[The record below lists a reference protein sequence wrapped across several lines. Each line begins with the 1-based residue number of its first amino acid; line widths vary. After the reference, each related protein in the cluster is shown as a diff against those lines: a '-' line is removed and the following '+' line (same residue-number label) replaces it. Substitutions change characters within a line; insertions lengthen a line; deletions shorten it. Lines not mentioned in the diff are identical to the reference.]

1 MKSLKFSFAF
11 LLIIFLAN
19 LGKAQDAMIL
29 KYKKDTLLIKVF
41 EIGTAEI
48 KYKYWPVDQEMPLM
62 VEEKGNIKW
71 LRLEN
76 GTVMRFADDD
86 FSDPNFYVNQ
96 KKMTIELEPFS
107 IIAGT
112 LSLGFEKSIQPGRSW
127 EAGLGI
133 IGLGGNAMAESGL
146 FLRGGY
152 KFINT
157 PDYKIKGMRYM
168 HILKGGYVK
177 PELVISTFTTSESS
191 TNYLSQTGT
200 YPNYTTTYE
209 KITTDNRYTG
219 VGAILNFGKQWVFSD
234 IFLVDVFLGLGL
246 GYGTTKEISR
256 TSSTFTTT
264 GYYYD
269 DYYSES
275 SVFPAVGLYVD
286 YASNRIGLAGQG
298 GIKIGMLI
306 GSEGKNK

>member
-1 MKSLKFSFAF
+1 MKSLKLSLAF
-11 LLIIFLAN
+11 IMLISLTN
-19 LGKAQDAMIL
+19 LVKAQDAMIL
-29 KYKKDTLLIKVF
+29 KYKKDTLWVKVF

-71 LRLEN
+71 LKLEN

-96 KKMTIELEPFS
+96 KKMAVKLEPFS

-112 LSLGFEKSIQPGRSW
+112 LSLGFEKSMEPGRSW

-133 IGLGGNAMAESGL
+133 IGLGGNSMAESGL

-177 PELVISTFTTSESS
+177 PELVVSTFTTLESS
-191 TNYLSQTGT
+191 TNFISQTGT

-209 KITTDNRYTG
+209 KVTTENRYTG

-246 GYGTTKEISR
+246 GYGSINEINK

-269 DYYSES
+269 DYYYEND
-275 SVFPAVGLYVD
+275 VFPAVGLLVGYGAD
-286 YASNRIGLAGQG
+286 RIGLAGQG

-306 GSEGKNK
+306 GAEGKNK